1 MKLTNIFSR
10 KNRILLRELV
20 KTDFKLRYQGSL
32 LGHLWSVLRPLLMFA
47 IMYTVFVHF
56 LRFGAGIPHFAIALL
71 LAQVLWLFFVEAT
84 SQGMM
89 SIMNRGDLIRKIN
102 FPKYIIV
109 ISSTISAVINLGINL
124 CVVLI
129 FALINGVEFH
139 WYIFLAPLLI
149 IQLYVLAVGLA
160 FGLSALYV
168 KFRDIGQIWEVLL
181 QGAYFATPIIY
192 PITMISAISPIAA
205 KILMLNPMAQIIQDM
220 RYLVVS
226 PANVTVWQLNSWY
239 YAIIPVVL
247 SLTIIIFSSIFFS
260 RRSKRFAED
269 I

>member
-20 KTDFKLRYQGSL
+20 KTDFKLRYQGSI

-56 LRFGAGIPHFAIALL
+56 LRFGRDIPHFAIALL
-71 LAQVLWLFFVEAT
+71 LAQVLWSFFAEAT

-109 ISSTISAVINLGINL
+109 ISSTIGALINLCINL
-124 CVVLI
+124 CVVLV
-129 FALINGVEFH
+129 FAIINGVEFQWH
-139 WYIFLAPLLI
+139 IFLAPLLL
-149 IQLYVLAVGLA
+149 IQLYMLAVGLA

-168 KFRDIGQIWEVLL
+168 KFRDIGQIWDVLI

-192 PITMISAISPIAA
+192 PITMISAISPFAA
-205 KILMLNPMAQIIQDM
+205 KVLMLNPMAQIIQDM
-220 RYLVVS
+220 RHLLVS
-226 PANVTVWQLNSWY
+226 PANITVWQLNSWY

>member
-71 LAQVLWLFFVEAT
+71 LAQVLWSFFAEAT
-84 SQGMM
+84 GQGMM
-89 SIMNRGDLIRKIN
+89 SIVNRGDLLRKIN

-109 ISSTISAVINLGINL
+109 ISSTIGALINLGINL
-124 CVVLI
+124 CVVLV
-129 FALINGVEFH
+129 FAIINGVEFH
-139 WYIFLAPLLI
+139 WYILLAPLLI
-149 IQLYVLAVGLA
+149 IQLYILAVGLA

-168 KFRDIGQIWEVLL
+168 KFRDIGQIWDVII

-192 PITMISAISPIAA
+192 PISMISAISPIAA
-205 KILMLNPMAQIIQDM
+205 KVLMLNPMAQIIQDM